1 MTDRAWQPPGTDH
14 AGLPDSAASR
24 RKLQVILAVLS
35 AIPFL
40 SGLTGLLA
48 GPKALPSGGV
58 PDATTDSEY
67 RFVSAFWL
75 ASAPV
80 IWSELPRIEQ
90 RTGLFR
96 FLTAVIFLG
105 GLGRLLA
112 WRQTGRPHPVFL
124 AATALELGGIPALAV
139 WQSRIARQR
148 PAPAG
153 NPDPANAI

>member
-24 RKLQVILAVLS
+24 RRLQVILAVLS
-35 AIPFL
+35 AILPVR
-40 SGLTGLLA
+40 LTGLLA

-112 WRQTGRPHPVFL
+112 WRQTGRPHPCFPCRDCTGVGRHSS
-124 AATALELGGIPALAV
+124 AGGVAIPHCTATPRPGR
-139 WQSRIARQR
+139 QS
-148 PAPAG
+148 
-153 NPDPANAI
+153 